1 MFAVEM
7 SLLASFMNLAGPDLI
22 VILLIVLVLF
32 GAKKLPELARGMG
45 QAVKEFQKAKD
56 EFNDELHKAGKS
68 DTQIAKPDVKPA
80 ESTVART
87 DSQVLL
93 TSPRRNRLPQSFPAT
108 KPTRFSFSKATRG
121 RVAVQSVRKTKAAFR
136 VDVARSALACDASSH
151 RFGRS
156 ERF

>member
-1 MFAVEM
+1 MLTVEM
-7 SLLASFMNLAGPDLI
+7 SFLASFANFGGPDLI
-22 VILLIVLVLF
+22 IILLIILVLF

-87 DSQVLL
+87 DNQSAAATAPQATAAVTPGDKADQV
-93 TSPRRNRLPQSFPAT
+93 
-108 KPTRFSFSKATRG
+108 
-121 RVAVQSVRKTKAAFR
+121 
-136 VDVARSALACDASSH
+136 
-151 RFGRS
+151 
-156 ERF
+156 

>member
-1 MFAVEM
+1 MLPFQMGRIWAMLSHSSAPVNLKPPSAESSSRSLKSLATRGNGLMLPVEM

-22 VILLIVLVLF
+22 VILLIILVLF

-87 DSQVLL
+87 DSQGATNV
-93 TSPRRNRLPQSFPAT
+93 TAPQPSAAVIPGD
-108 KPTRFSFSKATRG
+108 KADQ
-121 RVAVQSVRKTKAAFR
+121 V
-136 VDVARSALACDASSH
+136 
-151 RFGRS
+151 
-156 ERF
+156 

>member
-1 MFAVEM
+1 MRGMLSHTVPPVNLSLCPTDTWSVWLKILATRRNGLMLAVEM
-7 SLLASFMNLAGPDLI
+7 SLLGSFMNLAGPDLI

-68 DTQIAKPDVKPA
+68 DPQIAKPDLKPA

-87 DSQVLL
+87 DSQGAPNV
-93 TSPRRNRLPQSFPAT
+93 TAPQPSAVVTPGD
-108 KPTRFSFSKATRG
+108 KADQ
-121 RVAVQSVRKTKAAFR
+121 V
-136 VDVARSALACDASSH
+136 
-151 RFGRS
+151 
-156 ERF
+156 